1 MKTKLLD
8 ESQTLQK
15 IKRIAYQI
23 YESNFEEKTIVLAG
37 IDGQGFE
44 FAKLLLK
51 NLNEI
56 AHFEVIIANLSFDKQ
71 AEIQPDI
78 TIKSKV
84 DTFKGKVVVL
94 VDDVLN
100 TGKTLAYCFK
110 PFLNIPLKK
119 FQVAVLVDRNYPK
132 YPIAADFIG
141 YSLSTTLTEHVKVVL
156 NKNKEN
162 GVYLF

>member
-1 MKTKLLD
+1 MKLSELRHAIR
-8 ESQTLQK
+8 EM
-15 IKRIAYQI
+15 
-23 YESNFEEKTIVLAG
+23 IVSELTEAT
-37 IDGQGFE
+37 
-44 FAKLLLK
+44 
-51 NLNEI
+51 
-56 AHFEVIIANLSFDKQ
+56 FEVSADK
-71 AEIQPDI
+71 ID